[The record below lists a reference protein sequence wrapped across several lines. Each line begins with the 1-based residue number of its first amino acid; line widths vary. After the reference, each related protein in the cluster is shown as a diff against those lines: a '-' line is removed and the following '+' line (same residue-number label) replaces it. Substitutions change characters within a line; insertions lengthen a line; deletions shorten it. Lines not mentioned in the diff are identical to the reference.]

1 MIINKNEF
9 DQPIGHSIKDWVPR
23 EIPGNVILEG
33 DFCTLEPLSA
43 DRHAGDLYA
52 AYATAPDSR
61 DWTYLPIGPF
71 TNELEYRNYV
81 EAAAKTSD
89 PKHFAVVSKHSGK
102 ATGTISL
109 MRVEPLHGVI
119 EVGYVV
125 FSPLLKQQ
133 TVATEAQ
140 FLLMAYVFDNL
151 KYRRYEWKCD
161 SLNTPSR
168 KAAERLG
175 FTFEGIFRQAV
186 VYKGRSRDTAWYSIT
201 DKEWPMLKQAFQS
214 WLSKSNFDVNQ
225 SQIHRL
231 TSIRQSLNC

>member
-9 DQPIGHSIKDWVPR
+9 DQPIGHSIIEWVPR
-23 EIPGNVILEG
+23 EIPGNAILEG

-52 AYATAPDSR
+52 AYALAPDSR

-71 TNELEYRNYV
+71 TNELEYRHFV

-89 PKHFAVVSKHSGK
+89 PKQFAVISNHSGK
-102 ATGTISL
+102 ALGTISL

-133 TVATEAQ
+133 TAATEAQ
-140 FLLMAYVFDNL
+140 FLLMAYVFDDL

-161 SLNTPSR
+161 SLNAPSR

-214 WLSKSNFDVNQ
+214 WLSKSNFDANQ